1 MIEAQIDDADWLPS
15 AVVQINGVDTTTFLE
30 TFAKQQAFGG
40 IEPNADWNYLM
51 SSAVSDVQ
59 GTLSVFEGSA
69 IFYPGGNITFTFENG
84 TVEEDLP
91 WLAQFSIFADADDS
105 PLIQTGQQFYDWFV
119 LGIDSTPDAD
129 DYSSSDAASATAAAS
144 AAATTAA
151 ATTTAA
157 GASATT
163 DTSDS
168 GDSDDS
174 DDDSW
179 DSLAFPPNPIVAQPD
194 LGDVNGGVVTGY
206 ILNDNVTG
214 VLSIPSFV
222 SNSENAVSFT
232 TTVQEFVA
240 KIKAANCTRV
250 IIDVQRNT
258 GGSDLLATDTF
269 REFFP
274 TIDPFGG
281 SRLRA
286 QATVDAL
293 GNTFTNYYE
302 TTDPAQMDPP
312 YEVLSASDWTAT
324 DYLNAATGQNFTS
337 FGEFFGPTTD
347 HGDLFTTVQRE
358 NLSSVIYD
366 EGAGNI
372 VVFGFGNRT
381 TTAAPPCAA
390 KDVIILSDAF
400 CSSACGRF
408 VEKMHH
414 EGGARTIVAGGQPML
429 GPMQTVGGSRGA
441 EQYDAASLDADID
454 QAITF
459 NTSVASSLPTGRDDV
474 DFIYTY
480 AGFNLKDAIRKE
492 TPSGP
497 PLQFTYEAADCR
509 IFYTNQTIYNN
520 INLWNYVIDA
530 FYRNPSLCIGSPSP
544 SNPLPTA
551 TALSTAAPTAV
562 GALALSGLNHA
573 KRSPD
578 DGTGAF
584 ATTPLISSS
593 NKLDA
598 AFDLS
603 TCHKC
608 SGTDVCFQS
617 PSCGLNGKITT
628 QPTCATKCNNAA
640 NIGCRD
646 PRFPV
651 CHQLTAS
658 KSGACISRS
667 ANDAI
672 RQCQTPT
679 KANAALSTKPPNPDL
694 ANFSSR
700 SQYKYG
706 TSRPGRR

>member
-1 MIEAQIDDADWLPS
+1 MIEAQYDDADWLPS
-15 AVVQINGVDTTTFLE
+15 AVVEINGVDTTTFLE

-40 IEPNADWNYLM
+40 IEPNADWNSLM

-59 GTLSVFEGSA
+59 ETLSVFEGSA
-69 IFYPGGNITFTFENG
+69 IFYPGENITFTFENG
-84 TVEEDLP
+84 TVEQDLP
-91 WLAQFSIFADADDS
+91 WLAQFSIFAGPDDS

-119 LGIDSTPDAD
+119 LGIDSTPSAD
-129 DYSSSDAASATAAAS
+129 DYSGSDAASATAAAT
-144 AAATTAA
+144 AAT
-151 ATTTAA
+151 TTTAA

-163 DTSDS
+163 DTTDS
-168 GDSDDS
+168 GGSDDT
-174 DDDSW
+174 DSSNSW
-179 DSLAFPPNPIVAQPD
+179 PSLAFPPNPIVAQPH
-194 LGDVNGGVVTGY
+194 LGGTNGGVVTGY

-232 TTVQEFVA
+232 TTVQDFVA
-240 KIKAANCTRV
+240 RVKAANCTRV

-258 GGSDLLATDTF
+258 GGDDLLATDTF
-269 REFFP
+269 KEFFP

-293 GNTFTNYYE
+293 GNTFTHYYDN
-302 TTDPAQMDPP
+302 TDPAQMDPP

-337 FGEFFGPTTD
+337 FGEFFGPNPD

-366 EGAGNI
+366 EGAEGI
-372 VVFGFGNRT
+372 VVFGYGNRT
-381 TTAAPPCAA
+381 TTAAPPFAA

-441 EQYDAASLDADID
+441 EQYDASKLDADID

-459 NTSVASSLPTGRDDV
+459 NASVASSLPTGRDDV

-492 TPSGP
+492 NPTGP

-509 IFYTNQTIYNN
+509 IFYTNQTIYNY
-520 INLWNYVIDA
+520 INLWNYVVDA

-551 TALSTAAPTAV
+551 TALFTSSPTAAPTGV
-562 GALALSGLNHA
+562 GALALSGLKHA

-578 DGTGAF
+578 DSTGAF
-584 ATTPLISSS
+584 ATTPLIPSSK
-593 NKLDA
+593 KLDA

-603 TCHKC
+603 NCHKC

-617 PSCGLNGKITT
+617 PSCGLYGKITL

-640 NIGCRD
+640 KIPCRD

-651 CHQLTAS
+651 CHQATPN
-658 KSGACISRS
+658 KSGFCISRTT
-667 ANDAI
+667 NDAI

-679 KANAALSTKPPNPDL
+679 KANAALESKPPNPDL
-694 ANFSSR
+694 GNFHP
-700 SQYKYG
+700 QYQYG
-706 TSRPGRR
+706 VTRPGRR

>member
-1 MIEAQIDDADWLPS
+1 ME
-15 AVVQINGVDTTTFLE
+15 TTQFLQ

-40 IEPNADWNYLM
+40 IEPNADWNTLM

-59 GTLSVFEGSA
+59 DTLSVFEGSA
-69 IFYPGGNITFTFENG
+69 IFYPGENITFTFENG
-84 TVEEDLP
+84 TSEENLP
-91 WLAQFSIFADADDS
+91 WLAQFSIFADPDDS

-119 LGIDSTPDAD
+119 LGIDSTPSAD
-129 DYSSSDAASATAAAS
+129 DYSGSDSASASATAAAT

-168 GDSDDS
+168 ADSDDP
-174 DDDSW
+174 DDADDTDSTNSW
-179 DSLAFPPNPIVAQPD
+179 NSLAFPPDPIVAQSD

-206 ILNDNVTG
+206 ILNDEVTG

-222 SNSENAVSFT
+222 STSENAVSFT
-232 TTVQEFVA
+232 TTVQDFVA

-258 GGSDLLATDTF
+258 GGDDLLATDTF
-269 REFFP
+269 KHFFP

-293 GNTFTNYYE
+293 GNTFTNYYDN
-302 TTDPAQMDPP
+302 TDPAKMDPP
-312 YEVLSASDWTAT
+312 YEVLSAKDWTAT

-337 FGEFFGPTTD
+337 FGDFFGPNPD
-347 HGDLFTTVQRE
+347 HGDLFTTLQRE

-366 EGAGNI
+366 EGAGDI
-372 VVFGFGNRT
+372 VVFGFGNRST
-381 TTAAPPCAA
+381 KAAPPFAA
-390 KDVIILSDAF
+390 EDVIILSDAF
-400 CSSACGRF
+400 CSSACARF

-441 EQYDAASLDADID
+441 REYDAFSLDADID
-454 QAITF
+454 QAIIF
-459 NTSVASSLPTGRDDV
+459 NASVASSLPTGRDDV

-509 IFYTNQTIYNN
+509 IFYTNQTIYNY

-530 FYRNPSLCIGSPSP
+530 LYRNPSLCIGRPSP

-551 TALSTAAPTAV
+551 TTLPTAAPTAV

-573 KRSPD
+573 KRD

-584 ATTPLISSS
+584 ATTPLYPST
-593 NKLDA
+593 NKIDA
-598 AFDLS
+598 PFDL
-603 TCHKC
+603 TACHKC
-608 SGTDVCFQS
+608 TGTDVCFQS

-628 QPTCATKCNNAA
+628 QPTCARRCDNAKCP
-640 NIGCRD
+640 D
-646 PRFPV
+646 SRFPV
-651 CHQLTAS
+651 CYKSTTNTSRFCIS
-658 KSGACISRS
+658 KS
-667 ANDAI
+667 ANIAI

-679 KANAALSTKPPNPDL
+679 KANAALESKPPNPDL
-694 ANFSSR
+694 ANFNSR
-700 SQYKYG
+700 AAYKYG
-706 TSRPGRR
+706 PTRPGRR